1 MSGVRPRSPSSA
13 SPDVINEIFAGS
25 PMITLARI
33 VVLAVGLLIVVACLY
48 AIISIAVRM
57 VRREWLQRA
66 GGFEPELTKP
76 SHNLG
81 KIASVADDLDTEL
94 ASITP
99 AAPPS
104 EGSSP

>member
-1 MSGVRPRSPSSA
+1 MPAVRPHSPSSA
-13 SPDVINEIFAGS
+13 HPDVINEIFSGS

-48 AIISIAVRM
+48 AITSIAVRM
-57 VRREWLQRA
+57 IRREWLQRA

-81 KIASVADDLDTEL
+81 EIASVADGLDAEL
-94 ASITP
+94 AGITL
-99 AAPPS
+99 AELPPERS
-104 EGSSP
+104 GP